1 MSKEKIVFYCKNC
14 GNEHSKWHG
23 QCKFCKEWN
32 SLKEMKVSTS
42 ELKSKTDIGS
52 FFKKE
57 NIPLKID
64 EIDIDDEIRLVV
76 EDNEWNRVLGGG
88 LVPGSVCLISGEPGI
103 GKSTLLL
110 QISMKFNK
118 KVLYVSGEESQQQI
132 KVRSDRIGNGV
143 GETFILSETEIDSVF
158 RQVREIN
165 PEILVIDSI
174 QTLHSK
180 TVDGS
185 AGSVTQI
192 RECTSELIKYAKST
206 GSAVILIGHLTKDGN
221 IAGPKVLEHMVDI
234 VISFEGD
241 NNHAYRI
248 LRAKK
253 NRFGS
258 TSEIGIYEMLSTGL
272 KEVKSPNEIFLTLNN
287 SKMSG
292 HAIGVSME
300 GIRPLTL
307 EVQALVSTA
316 VYGTPQRSSN
326 GFNSKRLNMLLAV
339 LEKRAGIQLSNK
351 DVFLNITGGIKSED
365 PSLDL
370 AVVSAILSS
379 YHDTPLNEKICF
391 ASEIGL
397 SGELRP
403 VIKLDKRVLEA
414 EKLGYKVFVTSNFKK
429 DFTKKNGV
437 EILEIEKIESLKLTY
452 LNNLI

>member
-1 MSKEKIVFYCKNC
+1 MSKEKIVFFCKNC

-23 QCKFCKEWN
+23 QCKYCKEWN
-32 SLKEMKVSTS
+32 SLKEMKVSP
-42 ELKSKTDIGS
+42 LKIKSQTEIGKY
-52 FFKKE
+52 FKKE
-57 NIPLKID
+57 NIPLKMN
-64 EIDIDDEIRLVV
+64 EIITDNEIRLIVK
-76 EDNEWNRVLGGG
+76 DDEWNRVLGGG

-110 QISMKFNK
+110 QICMKFDK
-118 KVLYVSGEESQQQI
+118 KILYVSGEESQKQI
-132 KVRSDRIGNGV
+132 KVRSNRIGKEA
-143 GETFILSETEIDSVF
+143 GEIFILSETETENVYEQI
-158 RQVREIN
+158 RKIK
-165 PEILVIDSI
+165 PEIVIIDSI

-180 TVDGS
+180 MVDGS
-185 AGSVTQI
+185 PGSVIQI
-192 RECTSELIKYAKST
+192 RECSGELIKYSKST
-206 GSAVILIGHLTKDGN
+206 GSSVILVGHITKDGN
-221 IAGPKVLEHMVDI
+221 IAGPKVLEHMVD
-234 VISFEGD
+234 VVLSFEGD

-272 KEVKSPNEIFLTLNN
+272 REVKNPNEIFLTINK

-300 GIRPLTL
+300 GMRPLTL
-307 EVQALVSTA
+307 EVQALVSSA
-316 VYGTPQRSSN
+316 VYGTPQRSTT
-326 GFNSKRLNMLLAV
+326 GYNSKRLNMLLAV
-339 LEKRAGIQLSNK
+339 LEKRAAIQLSNK

-370 AVVSAILSS
+370 AIVSAILSS

-403 VIKLDKRVLEA
+403 VVKLDQRISEA
-414 EKLGYKVFVTSNFKK
+414 EKLGYEVFVTSNFRKENIKK
-429 DFTKKNGV
+429 KRIK
-437 EILEIEKIESLKLTY
+437 ILELEKIGSLIT
-452 LNNLI
+452 NLFK

>member
-1 MSKEKIVFYCKNC
+1 MSKEKIVFFCKNC

-23 QCKFCKEWN
+23 QCKYCKEWN
-32 SLKEMKVSTS
+32 SLKEMKVSP
-42 ELKSKTDIGS
+42 LKIKSQTEIGKY
-52 FFKKE
+52 FKKE
-57 NIPLKID
+57 NIPLKMN
-64 EIDIDDEIRLVV
+64 EIITDNEIRLIVK
-76 EDNEWNRVLGGG
+76 DDEWNRVLGGG

-110 QISMKFNK
+110 QISMKFDK
-118 KVLYVSGEESQQQI
+118 KILYVSGEESQKQI
-132 KVRSDRIGNGV
+132 KIRSNRIGKEA
-143 GETFILSETEIDSVF
+143 GEIFILSETETENVYEQI
-158 RQVREIN
+158 REIK
-165 PEILVIDSI
+165 PEIVIIDSI

-180 TVDGS
+180 MVDGS
-185 AGSVTQI
+185 PGSVIQI
-192 RECTSELIKYAKST
+192 RECSGELIKYAKST
-206 GSAVILIGHLTKDGN
+206 GSSVILIGHLTKDGN
-221 IAGPKVLEHMVDI
+221 IAGPKVLEHMVD
-234 VISFEGD
+234 VVLSFEGD

-272 KEVKSPNEIFLTLNN
+272 REVKNPNEIFLTINK

-300 GIRPLTL
+300 GMRPLTL
-307 EVQALVSTA
+307 EVQALVSSA
-316 VYGTPQRSSN
+316 VYGTPQRSTT
-326 GFNSKRLNMLLAV
+326 GYNSKRLSMLLAV
-339 LEKRAGIQLSNK
+339 LEKRAAIQLSNK

-370 AVVSAILSS
+370 AIVSAILSS

-403 VIKLDKRVLEA
+403 VTKLDQRISEA
-414 EKLGYKVFVTSNFKK
+414 EKLGYEVFVTSNFRKDNIKK
-429 DFTKKNGV
+429 KRIK
-437 EILEIEKIESLKLTY
+437 ILELEKIGSLIT
-452 LNNLI
+452 NLFK

>member
-1 MSKEKIVFYCKNC
+1 MSKEKIVFFCKNC

-23 QCKFCKEWN
+23 QCKYCKEWN
-32 SLKEMKVSTS
+32 SLKEMKVSP
-42 ELKSKTDIGS
+42 LKIKSQTEIGKY
-52 FFKKE
+52 FKKE
-57 NIPLKID
+57 NIPLKMN
-64 EIDIDDEIRLVV
+64 EIITDNEIRLIVK
-76 EDNEWNRVLGGG
+76 DDEWNRVLGGG

-110 QISMKFNK
+110 QICMKFDK
-118 KVLYVSGEESQQQI
+118 KILYVSGEESQKQI
-132 KVRSDRIGNGV
+132 KVRSNRIGKEA
-143 GETFILSETEIDSVF
+143 GEIFILSETETENVYEQI
-158 RQVREIN
+158 RKIK
-165 PEILVIDSI
+165 PEIVIIDSI

-180 TVDGS
+180 MVDGS
-185 AGSVTQI
+185 PGSVIQI
-192 RECTSELIKYAKST
+192 RECSGELIKYAKST
-206 GSAVILIGHLTKDGN
+206 GSSVILIGHLTKDGN
-221 IAGPKVLEHMVDI
+221 IAGPKVLEHMVD
-234 VISFEGD
+234 VVLSFEGD

-272 KEVKSPNEIFLTLNN
+272 REVKNPNEIFLTINK

-300 GIRPLTL
+300 GMRPLTL
-307 EVQALVSTA
+307 EVQALVSSA
-316 VYGTPQRSSN
+316 VYGTPQRSTT
-326 GFNSKRLNMLLAV
+326 GYNSKRLNMLLAV
-339 LEKRAGIQLSNK
+339 LEKRAAIQLSNK

-370 AVVSAILSS
+370 AIVSAILSS

-403 VIKLDKRVLEA
+403 VVKLDQRISEA
-414 EKLGYKVFVTSNFKK
+414 EKLGYEVFVTSNFRKENIKK
-429 DFTKKNGV
+429 KRIK
-437 EILEIEKIESLKLTY
+437 ILELEKIGSLIT
-452 LNNLI
+452 NLFK

>member
-1 MSKEKIVFYCKNC
+1 MNKEKVVFFCKNC

-23 QCKFCKEWN
+23 QCKYCKEWN
-32 SLKEMKVSTS
+32 SLKEMKVSP
-42 ELKSKTDIGS
+42 LKIKSQTEIGKY
-52 FFKKE
+52 FKQE
-57 NIPLKID
+57 NIPLKMS
-64 EIDIDDEIRLVV
+64 EIITDNETRLIV

-110 QISMKFNK
+110 QISMKFDK
-118 KVLYVSGEESQQQI
+118 KVLYVSGEESQKQI
-132 KVRSDRIGNGV
+132 KVRSNRIGKSA
-143 GETFILSETEIDSVF
+143 GEIFVFSETETENVYEQI
-158 RQVREIN
+158 RKIK
-165 PEILVIDSI
+165 PEIVIIDSI

-180 TVDGS
+180 MVEGS
-185 AGSVTQI
+185 PGSVIQI
-192 RECTSELIKYAKST
+192 RECSGELIKYAKST
-206 GSAVILIGHLTKDGN
+206 GSSVILIGHLTKDGN
-221 IAGPKVLEHMVDI
+221 IAGPKVLEHMVD
-234 VISFEGD
+234 VVLNFEGD

-272 KEVKSPNEIFLTLNN
+272 REVKNPNEIFLTINK

-300 GIRPLTL
+300 GMRPLTL
-307 EVQALVSTA
+307 EVQALVSSA
-316 VYGTPQRSSN
+316 VYGTPQRSTT
-326 GFNSKRLNMLLAV
+326 GYNSKRLNMLLAV
-339 LEKRAGIQLSNK
+339 LEKRAEIQLSNK

-370 AVVSAILSS
+370 AIVSAILSS

-403 VIKLDKRVLEA
+403 VIKLDQRISEA
-414 EKLGYKVFVTSNFKK
+414 EKLGYDVFVTSNFRKENIKK
-429 DFTKKNGV
+429 KRIK
-437 EILEIEKIESLKLTY
+437 ILELEKIGSLIT
-452 LNNLI
+452 NLFK

>member
-1 MSKEKIVFYCKNC
+1 MNKEKIVFFCKNC

-23 QCKFCKEWN
+23 QCKYCKEWN
-32 SLKEMKVSTS
+32 SLKEIK
-42 ELKSKTDIGS
+42 KSSSKIKSQTEIANY
-52 FFKKE
+52 FKKKC
-57 NIPLKID
+57 NPLRIN
-64 EIDIDDEIRLVV
+64 EIDSENEIRLTVN
-76 EDNEWNRVLGGG
+76 DNEWNRVLGGG
-88 LVPGSVCLISGEPGI
+88 LVPGSICLISGEPGI

-110 QISMKFNK
+110 QISMKFHK
-118 KVLYVSGEESQQQI
+118 RILYVSGEESQQQI
-132 KVRSDRIGNGV
+132 KARSNRIGKEL
-143 GETFILSETEIDSVF
+143 GEVFILSETEIESVF
-158 RQVREIN
+158 EQIKKTS
-165 PEILVIDSI
+165 PEIVIIDSI

-180 TVDGS
+180 NTDGS
-185 AGSVTQI
+185 PGSILQI
-192 RECTSELIKYAKST
+192 RACASELIKYAKST

-221 IAGPKVLEHMVDI
+221 IAGPKVLEHMVDV

-258 TSEIGIYEMLSTGL
+258 TSEIGIYEMLSSGL
-272 KEVKSPNEIFLTLNN
+272 REVKNPNEIFLTLNN

-300 GIRPLTL
+300 GMRPLHL
-307 EVQALVSTA
+307 EVQALVGTA

-379 YHDTPLNEKICF
+379 YLDSPINEKTCF

-403 VIKLDKRVLEA
+403 VIKLEKRIGEA
-414 EKLGYKVFVTSNFKK
+414 EKLGYEVFVTSNFKK
-429 DFTKKNGV
+429 ENVEKKDIK
-437 EILEIEKIESLKLTY
+437 ILEIGKIGGLVSKLFE
-452 LNNLI
+452 

>member
-1 MSKEKIVFYCKNC
+1 MSKEKIVFFCKNC

-23 QCKFCKEWN
+23 QCKYCKEWN
-32 SLKEMKVSTS
+32 SLKEMKVSP
-42 ELKSKTDIGS
+42 LKIKSQTEIGKY
-52 FFKKE
+52 FKKE
-57 NIPLKID
+57 NIPLKMN
-64 EIDIDDEIRLVV
+64 EIITDNEIRLIVK
-76 EDNEWNRVLGGG
+76 DDEWDRVLGGG

-110 QISMKFNK
+110 QISMKFDK
-118 KVLYVSGEESQQQI
+118 KILYVSGEESQKQI
-132 KVRSDRIGNGV
+132 KVRSNRIGKEA
-143 GETFILSETEIDSVF
+143 GEIFILSETETENVYEQI
-158 RQVREIN
+158 RKIK
-165 PEILVIDSI
+165 PEIVIIDSI

-180 TVDGS
+180 MVDGS
-185 AGSVTQI
+185 PGSVIQI
-192 RECTSELIKYAKST
+192 RECSGELIKYAKST
-206 GSAVILIGHLTKDGN
+206 GSSVILIGHLTKDGN
-221 IAGPKVLEHMVDI
+221 IAGPKVLEHMVD
-234 VISFEGD
+234 VVLSFEGD

-272 KEVKSPNEIFLTLNN
+272 REVKNPNEIFLTINK

-292 HAIGVSME
+292 HAIGVTME

-307 EVQALVSTA
+307 EVQALVSSA
-316 VYGTPQRSSN
+316 VYGTPQRSTT
-326 GFNSKRLNMLLAV
+326 GYNSKRLNMLLAV
-339 LEKRAGIQLSNK
+339 LEKRAAIQLSNK

-370 AVVSAILSS
+370 AIVSAILSS

-403 VIKLDKRVLEA
+403 VVKLDQRISEA
-414 EKLGYKVFVTSNFKK
+414 EKLGYEVFVTSNFRKENIKK
-429 DFTKKNGV
+429 KRIK
-437 EILEIEKIESLKLTY
+437 ILELEKIGSLIT
-452 LNNLI
+452 NLFK

>member
-1 MSKEKIVFYCKNC
+1 MNKEKVVYYCKVC

-23 QCKFCKEWN
+23 QCKYCQEWN
-32 SLKEMKVSTS
+32 SLKEVKASY
-42 ELKSKTDIGS
+42 LGAKSQAQIGS

-57 NIPLKID
+57 NLPLRIN
-64 EIDIDDEIRLVV
+64 EINSDNEARLSI
-76 EDNEWNRVLGGG
+76 EDSEWNRVLGGG
-88 LVPGSVCLISGEPGI
+88 LVPGSVCLVSGEPGI

-132 KVRSDRIGNGV
+132 KVRSERIGKGASK
-143 GETFILSETEIDSVF
+143 TFVLSETETESIF
-158 RQVREIN
+158 RQIQELE

-174 QTLHSK
+174 QTLHSRL
-180 TVDGS
+180 VDGS
-185 AGSVTQI
+185 PGSVIQI

-221 IAGPKVLEHMVDI
+221 IAGPKVLEHMVDV
-234 VISFEGD
+234 VISFEGES
-241 NNHAYRI
+241 NHAYRI

-272 KEVKSPNEIFLTLNN
+272 KAVKSPNEIFLTFNN

-292 HAIGVSME
+292 HAIGISME

-307 EVQALVSTA
+307 EVQALVSSA

-339 LEKRAGIQLSNK
+339 LQKRAGIQLSNK

-397 SGELRP
+397 SGELRS
-403 VIKLDKRVLEA
+403 VIKLDKRISEA
-414 EKLGYKVFVTSNFKK
+414 EKLGYEVFVTSRFKKEITRKK
-429 DFTKKNGV
+429 DFK
-437 EILEIEKIESLKLTY
+437 ILEVEKIESLIT
-452 LNNLI
+452 NLFK

>member
-1 MSKEKIVFYCKNC
+1 MNKEKIIFFCKNC

-23 QCKFCKEWN
+23 QCKYCKEWN
-32 SLKEMKVSTS
+32 SLKEIKTGS
-42 ELKSKTDIGS
+42 LKIKSQNEITNY
-52 FFKKE
+52 FKKE
-57 NIPLKID
+57 NIPLRMN
-64 EIDIDDEIRLVV
+64 EIDTGNETRVLVNDD
-76 EDNEWNRVLGGG
+76 EWNRVLGGG
-88 LVPGSVCLISGEPGI
+88 LVPGSICLISGEPGI

-110 QISMKFNK
+110 QISMKFDK
-118 KVLYVSGEESQQQI
+118 RVLYVSGEESQQQI
-132 KVRSDRIGNGV
+132 KVRSDRIAIEKE
-143 GETFILSETEIDSVF
+143 ETFVLSETDLESIF
-158 RQVREIN
+158 EQIKNTN
-165 PEILVIDSI
+165 PEIVIIDSI

-185 AGSVTQI
+185 PGSIIQI
-192 RECTSELIKYAKST
+192 KECSSKLIKYAKST
-206 GSAVILIGHLTKDGN
+206 GSAVILIGHQTKDGN
-221 IAGPKVLEHMVDI
+221 IAGPKVLEHMVDV
-234 VISFEGD
+234 VISFEGES
-241 NNHAYRI
+241 NHAYRI

-272 KEVKSPNEIFLTLNN
+272 KAVKSPNEIFLTFNN

-292 HAIGVSME
+292 HAIGISME

-307 EVQALVSTA
+307 EVQALVSSA

-339 LEKRAGIQLSNK
+339 LQKRAGIQLSNK

-391 ASEIGL
+391 SSEIGL
-397 SGELRP
+397 SGELRS
-403 VIKLDKRVLEA
+403 VIKLDKRISEA
-414 EKLGYKVFVTSNFKK
+414 EKLGYEVFVTSRFKK
-429 DFTKKNGV
+429 EITTKKDIK
-437 EILEIEKIESLKLTY
+437 ILEVEKIESLIT
-452 LNNLI
+452 NLFK

>member
-1 MSKEKIVFYCKNC
+1 MSKEKIVFFCKNC

-23 QCKFCKEWN
+23 QCKYCKEWN
-32 SLKEMKVSTS
+32 SLKEMKVSP
-42 ELKSKTDIGS
+42 LKIKSQTEIGKY
-52 FFKKE
+52 FKKE
-57 NIPLKID
+57 NIPLKMN
-64 EIDIDDEIRLVV
+64 EIITDNEIRLIVK
-76 EDNEWNRVLGGG
+76 DNEWNRVLGGG
-88 LVPGSVCLISGEPGI
+88 LVRGSVCLISGEPGI

-110 QISMKFNK
+110 QISMKFDK
-118 KVLYVSGEESQQQI
+118 KILYVSGEESQKQI
-132 KVRSDRIGNGV
+132 KVRSNRIGKEA
-143 GETFILSETEIDSVF
+143 GEIFILSETETENVYEQI
-158 RQVREIN
+158 RKIK
-165 PEILVIDSI
+165 PEIVIIDSI

-180 TVDGS
+180 MVDGS
-185 AGSVTQI
+185 PGSVIQI
-192 RECTSELIKYAKST
+192 RECSGELIKYAKST
-206 GSAVILIGHLTKDGN
+206 GSSVILIGHLTKDGN
-221 IAGPKVLEHMVDI
+221 IAGPKVLEHMVD
-234 VISFEGD
+234 VVLSFEGD

-272 KEVKSPNEIFLTLNN
+272 REVKNPNEIFLTINK

-307 EVQALVSTA
+307 EVQALVSSA
-316 VYGTPQRSSN
+316 VYGTPQRSTT
-326 GFNSKRLNMLLAV
+326 GYNSKRLNMLLAV
-339 LEKRAGIQLSNK
+339 LEKRAAIQLSNK

-370 AVVSAILSS
+370 AIVSAILSS

-403 VIKLDKRVLEA
+403 VIKLDQRISEA
-414 EKLGYKVFVTSNFKK
+414 EKLGYEVFVTSNFRKENIKK
-429 DFTKKNGV
+429 KRIK
-437 EILEIEKIESLKLTY
+437 ILELEKIGSLIT
-452 LNNLI
+452 NLFK

>member
-1 MSKEKIVFYCKNC
+1 MSKEKIVFFCKNC

-23 QCKFCKEWN
+23 QCKYCKEWN
-32 SLKEMKVSTS
+32 SLKEMKVSP
-42 ELKSKTDIGS
+42 LKIKSQTEIGKY
-52 FFKKE
+52 FKKE
-57 NIPLKID
+57 NIPLKMN
-64 EIDIDDEIRLVV
+64 EIITDNEIRLIVK
-76 EDNEWNRVLGGG
+76 DDEWDRVLGGG

-110 QISMKFNK
+110 QISMKFDK
-118 KVLYVSGEESQQQI
+118 KILYVSGEESQKQI
-132 KVRSDRIGNGV
+132 KVRSNRIGKEA
-143 GETFILSETEIDSVF
+143 GEIFILSETETENVYEQI
-158 RQVREIN
+158 RKIK
-165 PEILVIDSI
+165 PEIVIIDSI

-180 TVDGS
+180 MVDGS
-185 AGSVTQI
+185 PGSVIQI
-192 RECTSELIKYAKST
+192 RECSGEFIKYAKST
-206 GSAVILIGHLTKDGN
+206 GSSVILIGHLTKDGN
-221 IAGPKVLEHMVDI
+221 IAGPKVLEHMVD
-234 VISFEGD
+234 VVLSFEGD

-272 KEVKSPNEIFLTLNN
+272 REVKNPNEIFLTINK

-300 GIRPLTL
+300 GMRPLTL
-307 EVQALVSTA
+307 EVQALVSSA
-316 VYGTPQRSSN
+316 VYGTPQRSTT
-326 GFNSKRLNMLLAV
+326 GYNSKRLNMLLAV
-339 LEKRAGIQLSNK
+339 LEKRAAIQLSNK

-370 AVVSAILSS
+370 AIVSAILSS

-403 VIKLDKRVLEA
+403 VVKLDQRISEA
-414 EKLGYKVFVTSNFKK
+414 EKLGYEVFVTSNFRKENIKK
-429 DFTKKNGV
+429 KRIK
-437 EILEIEKIESLKLTY
+437 ILELEKIGSLIT
-452 LNNLI
+452 NLFK